1 MKERIMRRL
10 LIAALLLATPA
21 IAQVPPTLQPNTVLG
36 RLGATPGPAQQ
47 IPFTT
52 LSSQLSIG
60 ATPPGGPPGSVQFNS
75 AGVFGGIS
83 LSANSLIGALA
94 PNTPTLITI
103 NNCNTPG
110 SSALTWTSGTGFGC
124 NTITGGGGGG
134 AVVSVFG
141 RTGAV
146 TATSGDYSFSLLS
159 GTATAIQLPITG
171 TGGTPNKVASI
182 GTATTITG
190 GNCAQWDANLNLVS
204 TGTACTSGGLSA
216 ISSDNVLA
224 NVTNASAVP
233 VGVTLPVCTAGQA
246 LFYGGG
252 AFPHS
257 FSCVSTSG
265 TASAAGANTQVQ
277 FNNSGAFGAS
287 ANLTWISP
295 VLTIGAAGVT
305 GQTQYMG
312 STSGSISV
320 QAPAVAGSNTLT
332 WPAATDTII
341 GKATTDTLTNKTYD
355 TAGTGNVFKINGT
368 TVNAVT
374 GTGSVVLATSPT
386 LVTPTLGVATA
397 TSINKLAITTPATAA
412 TLAIADGKTLTQNT
426 TLTYSGT
433 DGSSVNFG
441 AGGTVSYTVATGT
454 VALGTGAIGSGFCAS
469 AVTVSTAGILTTDVV
484 MASFNG
490 DPTGVLGYQPSTS
503 GMLTIIPYPTAGAA
517 NFKVCNNTAASIT
530 PGAITL
536 NYRVTR

>member
-1 MKERIMRRL
+1 MRKL
-10 LIAALLLATPA
+10 LIAALMLVATPA
-21 IAQVPPTLQPNTVLG
+21 FAQVPPTLQPNTVLG

-52 LSSQLSIG
+52 LSAQLSIG

-110 SSALTWTSGTGFGC
+110 SSALTWTSGSGFGC
-124 NTITGGGGGG
+124 NTIAGGGGGG

-146 TATSGDYSFSLLS
+146 VSTTGDYTFSQIN
-159 GTATAIQLPITG
+159 GTATATQLPITG
-171 TGGTPNKVASI
+171 TGGTPNRVASI
-182 GTATTITG
+182 ATATTLTG
-190 GNCAQWDANLNLVS
+190 GNCAQWDANFNLVS
-204 TGTACTSGGLSA
+204 ASAPCPGSGGLSA
-216 ISSDNVLA
+216 IASDNLLA
-224 NVTNASAVP
+224 NVTNASAIP
-233 VGVTLPVCTAGQA
+233 VGVTLPVCVAGQA

-252 AFPHS
+252 AFPHA

-265 TASAAGANTQVQ
+265 SAAAAGANTQVQ

-287 ANLTWISP
+287 ANLTWVSP
-295 VLTIGAAGVT
+295 VLTVGAAGVT

-320 QAPAVAGSNTLT
+320 QAPAVAGANTLT
-332 WPAATDTII
+332 WPAATDTLI

-374 GTGSVVLATSPT
+374 GTGSTVVLATSPT
-386 LVTPTLGVATA
+386 LVTPTLGAASA
-397 TSINKLAITTPATAA
+397 TSINKLAITAPATAA

-441 AGGTVSYTVATGT
+441 AGGTVSYTVASGT
-454 VALGTGAIGSGFCAS
+454 AALGTGAIASGACATV
-469 AVTVSTAGILTTDVV
+469 VTISTAGILTTDIV
-484 MASFNG
+484 MASFNS
-490 DPTGVLGYQPSTS
+490 DPTAITGYIPSTN
-503 GMLTIIPYPTAGAA
+503 GMLTIIPYPTTGAA
-517 NFKVCNNTAASIT
+517 NFKVCNNTNSSIT

>member
-1 MKERIMRRL
+1 MRKL
-10 LIAALLLATPA
+10 IIAALMLVATPA
-21 IAQVPPTLQPNTVLG
+21 FAQVPPTLQPNTVLG

-52 LSSQLSIG
+52 LSAQLAIG

-110 SSALTWTSGTGFGC
+110 SSALTWTSGSGFGC
-124 NTITGGGGGG
+124 NTIAGGGGGG

-146 TATSGDYSFSLLS
+146 VSTTGDYTFSQIN
-159 GTATAIQLPITG
+159 GTATATQLPITG
-171 TGGTPNKVASI
+171 TGGTPNRVASI
-182 GTATTITG
+182 ATATTLAG
-190 GNCAQWDANLNLVS
+190 GNCAQWDANLNLIS
-204 TGTACTSGGLSA
+204 TGVACTSGGLSA
-216 ISSDNVLA
+216 INSDNVLA

-233 VGVTLPVCTAGQA
+233 VGVTLPVCVAGQA

-252 AFPHS
+252 AFPHA

-265 TASAAGANTQVQ
+265 SAAAAGANTQVQ

-295 VLTIGAAGVT
+295 VLTVGAAGVT
-305 GQTQYMG
+305 GQVQYMG
-312 STSGSISV
+312 LTSGSISV
-320 QAPAVAGSNTLT
+320 QAPAVAGANTLT
-332 WPAATDTII
+332 WPAATDTLI

-355 TAGTGNVFKINGT
+355 TAGTGNVLKINGT

-374 GTGSVVLATSPT
+374 GTGSTVVLATSPT

-397 TSINKLAITTPATAA
+397 TSINKMAITAPATAS
-412 TLAIADGKTLTQNT
+412 TLSIADGKTLTQNAS
-426 TLTYSGT
+426 LTYSGT

-441 AGGTVSYTVATGT
+441 AGGTVTYTVASGT
-454 VALGTGAIGSGFCAS
+454 AALGTGAIAS
-469 AVTVSTAGILTTDVV
+469 AACAAVVTVSGSGIATTDVV
-484 MASFNG
+484 AASFNG
-490 DPTGVLGYQPSTS
+490 DPTGVLGYQPSVS
-503 GMLTIIPYPTAGAA
+503 GMLTIISYPTANAA
-517 NFKVCNNTAASIT
+517 NFKVCNNTSASIT

-536 NYRVTR
+536 NWRVMR

>member
-1 MKERIMRRL
+1 MRKL
-10 LIAALLLATPA
+10 LIAALTLVAAPA
-21 IAQVPPTLQPNTVLG
+21 VAQVPPTLQPNTVLG

-52 LSSQLSIG
+52 LSAQLSIG

-124 NTITGGGGGG
+124 NTIAGGGGGG

-146 TATSGDYSFSLLS
+146 VSTINDYDFSQLS
-159 GTATAIQLPITG
+159 GTAATTQLPITG
-171 TGGTPNKVASI
+171 TGGTPNRIASI
-182 GTATTITG
+182 GTATTLTG

-204 TGTACTSGGLSA
+204 TGTACTSGGLSSIA
-216 ISSDNVLA
+216 SDNLLA
-224 NVTNASAVP
+224 NVTSASAVP
-233 VGVTLPVCTAGQA
+233 IGVVLPVCTAGQA

-287 ANLTWISP
+287 ANLTWVSP
-295 VLTIGAAGVT
+295 VLTIGAVGVT
-305 GQTQYMG
+305 GQLRYMG
-312 STSGSISV
+312 STSGSISL
-320 QAPAVAGSNTLT
+320 QAPAAAGANTLT
-332 WPAATDTII
+332 WPAATDTLV
-341 GKATTDTLTNKTYD
+341 GKATTDTFTNKTYD
-355 TAGTGNVFKINGT
+355 TAGAGNVLKINGT
-368 TVNAVT
+368 TVSAVT

-386 LVTPTLGVATA
+386 LITPTLGAATA
-397 TSINKLAITTPATAA
+397 TSINKVSISAPATSA
-412 TLAIADGKTLTQNT
+412 TLSIADGKTLTQNT

-441 AGGTVSYTVATGT
+441 AGGTVSYTVAIGT
-454 VALGTGAIGSGFCAS
+454 VALGTGAIGPGACAA
-469 AVTVSTAGILTTDVV
+469 AVTVSTAGILTTDIV

-490 DPTGVLGYQPSTS
+490 DPTGTTGYIPSTN
-503 GMLTIIPYPTAGAA
+503 GMLTIIAYPAAGGGAA
-517 NFKVCNNTAASIT
+517 SFKVCNNTAASIT